1 MKIKALI
8 AISTFTM
15 ITFNAFA
22 ATTTLFESLIW
33 CGGSALPA
41 AQNPNNMQN
50 YTADIPIMSDG
61 SCHVPVA
68 FENESKGDVDF
79 FSTMFTAIQERAVDI
94 VSVAPNASNPEILL
108 HIMVVSTGGTAL
120 SDSDANTLLT
130 GSKII
135 GSSFNIGTTND
146 CFLIAIKKS
155 GTSEEEI
162 EDAINQ
168 ILTAAM
174 GHLSL

>member
-33 CGGSALPA
+33 CGSALPA
-41 AQNPNNMQN
+41 AQNPTNMQN

-135 GSSFNIGTTND
+135 GNSFDIGTTKG

-155 GTSEEEI
+155 GTIKEKI

-168 ILTAAM
+168 MLTAAM